1 MSQSGVTTMSK
12 ETYRYSGNIERI
24 CDEIKEHIDQLD
36 IVKSNGIYRG
46 YDGGSEIVRSRVQG
60 MKEVYSI
67 LVHKLQCLEG
77 GWRGYEYEEGN
88 QFKNEE
94 KDND

>member
-1 MSQSGVTTMSK
+1 
-12 ETYRYSGNIERI
+12 
-24 CDEIKEHIDQLD
+24 
-36 IVKSNGIYRG
+36 
-46 YDGGSEIVRSRVQG
+46 